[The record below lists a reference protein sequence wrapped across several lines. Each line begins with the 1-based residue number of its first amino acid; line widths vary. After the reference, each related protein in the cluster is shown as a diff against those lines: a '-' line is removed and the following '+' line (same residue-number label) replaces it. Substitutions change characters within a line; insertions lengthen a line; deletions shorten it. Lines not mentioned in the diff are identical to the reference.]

1 MTLFQLLMLG
11 ASAFFAFKVYE
22 HIKTLKDGGSE
33 GIETS
38 PQENKTA
45 NTFSPFDPEA
55 LVIKADEEFEA
66 GNLQKAYALLN
77 EANAKKAQNSDV
89 LFKMGYIL
97 QQLGDNEEALKYY
110 KEALEQDK
118 ENEFIHN
125 AIASVYRAKGEFVS
139 AKMHLS
145 ASLAIDDKNPITCY
159 NYGNLLV
166 DMKHLDE
173 AKEMYKKALE
183 LKDDFKEAKEELE
196 KLG

>member
-11 ASAFFAFKVYE
+11 ASAFFAYKVYE
-22 HIKTLKDGGSE
+22 HIQTLKDPDRQEGGS
-33 GIETS
+33 S
-38 PQENKTA
+38 PEAKKSA
-45 NTFSPFDPEA
+45 ETFSPFDPEA

-97 QQLGDNEEALKYY
+97 QQLGDNEEALNYY
-110 KEALEQDK
+110 KEALELDK

-125 AIASVYRAKGEFVS
+125 SIASVYRAMGEFVS

-166 DMKHLDE
+166 DMKHLEE
-173 AKEMYKKALE
+173 AKEMYKNALA
-183 LKDDFKEAKEELE
+183 LKEDFKEAQEELE

>member
-22 HIKTLKDGGSE
+22 HIKTLRDGGSE
-33 GIETS
+33 GIDAS
-38 PQENKTA
+38 SQENKTA
-45 NTFSPFDPEA
+45 HTFSPFDPEA

-125 AIASVYRAKGEFVS
+125 SIASIYRAKGEFVS

-183 LKDDFKEAKEELE
+183 LKDDFKEAREELE